1 VTRQAGTWLRLAVV
15 IALLAATA
23 LFLHSRGQAEHLP
36 PREPLSS
43 FPLRV
48 GNWQGT
54 DIPIPQWALEL
65 LGPGEFLERDYRRT
79 LDEPSVDLFVAYF
92 PSQRMG
98 STMHS
103 PQNCLPGSG
112 WTPTEFARVELTR
125 PGGGNIKVNRYVL
138 SKGLDH
144 LLVFYWYQAH
154 GRAVASEYWAK
165 FYLVADAIRMN
176 RSDGAMVRIMTP
188 IGQNE
193 SLSGAERRGVAL
205 VHDVLPL
212 LGRHLPDGLY

>member
-1 VTRQAGTWLRLAVV
+1 MTRQVGTWLRLPMV
-15 IALLAATA
+15 IALLAGTA

-36 PREPLSS
+36 PREPLPS

-48 GNWQGT
+48 GNWQGREV
-54 DIPIPQWALEL
+54 PIPQWALDV
-65 LGPGEFLERDYRRT
+65 LGPGEFLERDYRRA
-79 LDEPSVDLFVAYF
+79 LDEPSVDLFLAYF

-112 WTPTEFARVELTR
+112 WTPAEFSRVELTR
-125 PGGGNIKVNRYVL
+125 PGGGSIEVNRYIL
-138 SKGLDH
+138 AKGLDH

-176 RSDGAMVRIMTP
+176 RSDGAMIRVTTP
-188 IGQNE
+188 VGQNE
-193 SLSGAERRGVAL
+193 SLASAEQRGVAL
-205 VHDVLPL
+205 VQDVLPL
-212 LGRHLPDGLY
+212 LGRYIPDGR